1 MDLIGL
7 YVLIALMS
15 YILVQ
20 AVVIET
26 AYFEKYENQYA
37 EMVREHDKQLA
48 ISSLISS
55 QRNWV
60 QQAETLRQA
69 LLEEKARRNRA
80 ERELKITN
88 RETYYILRKLENRHP
103 LIYDELMAKNKFPDN
118 VFNPFSF
125 FDLMKGLQCR
135 P

>member
-103 LIYDELMAKNKFPDN
+103 LIYDELMNKNKFSPG
-118 VFNPFSF
+118 VFNPFAF
-125 FDLMKGLQCR
+125 FDLMKEIRWL
-135 P
+135 